1 MAMKQVFADAFY
13 WIASINPGDDWYAR
27 TRTVTATLKQVQIVT
42 IDEVLTEVLTFYSS
56 HGSPMRQRTAQ
67 LIDLVMNDPKKQT
80 IPQSR
85 ESFMA
90 GLALYTNC
98 LDKEYSLTDCI
109 SMQMMRQLGIT
120 EVLTRDRHFTQEG
133 FTILLSEEP

>member
-1 MAMKQVFADAFY
+1 MKQVFADAFY
-13 WIASINPGDDWYAR
+13 WIASINPGDDWYNR
-27 TRTVTATLKQVQIVT
+27 TRAVTATLNQVQIVT

-56 HGSPMRQRTAQ
+56 HGSQMRRRTAQ
-67 LIDLVMNDPKKQT
+67 LVDLVMSDPKKQI

-90 GLALYTNC
+90 GLELYKHRP
-98 LDKEYSLTDCI
+98 DKEYSLTDCI

-120 EVLTRDRHFTQEG
+120 DVLTRDRHFTQEG
-133 FTILLSEEP
+133 FTILFNENT